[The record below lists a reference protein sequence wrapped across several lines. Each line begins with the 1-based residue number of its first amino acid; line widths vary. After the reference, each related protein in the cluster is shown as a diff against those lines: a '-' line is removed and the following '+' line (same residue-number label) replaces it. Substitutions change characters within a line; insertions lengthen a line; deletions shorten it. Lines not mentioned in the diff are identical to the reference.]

1 MTNLTD
7 KFGIFQDE
15 RTAND
20 AVVQTDLNNIQ
31 AQLDFLNTQIETLS
45 LNNAANTRAILAALA
60 ANSPCAPCPTPS
72 LVVPPVDGT
81 VNPIDP
87 DKCKRSQ
94 AFVHA
99 LLEMATA
106 TDVIS
111 AFSVPFNPQLIL
123 DAVDQ
128 VITSLGNGDTTPVMT
143 WAEASNFV
151 NQAITYA
158 MGNFLVGDTLVG
170 FISELAFDIRDATYS
185 AATPGDAKASYE
197 GVIDGSSVPSYAK
210 GLLKALAWNELYS
223 FYFDPDSNINLTGYD
238 GGACTEIA
246 PTTCFRRVSILED
259 VGGGMRQTILM
270 SHLYDNW
277 SVSWPDAPPGDNS
290 VALFA
295 NAHPGTHITS
305 SPLVIDPSY
314 ENVTLDKF
322 WFSREG
328 DAYEL
333 EFCPPEV

>member
-1 MTNLTD
+1 MS
-7 KFGIFQDE
+7 
-15 RTAND
+15 AAD
-20 AVVQTDLNNIQ
+20 AALQIDLNAMREELGLLNAQIDTLNIN
-31 AQLDFLNTQIETLS
+31 A
-45 LNNAANTRAILAALA
+45 AANTRAILAALA

-72 LVVPPVDGT
+72 LVVPPVDDT
-81 VNPIDP
+81 VNPINP

-111 AFSVPFNPQLIL
+111 AFSVPFSPQLIL

-128 VITSLGNGDTTPVMT
+128 VITSLANGDPTPVMS

-185 AATPGDAKASYE
+185 AGTPEEAKQAYE
-197 GVIDGSSVPSYAK
+197 AVIDGSAVPSYAK
-210 GLLKALAWNELYS
+210 GLLKALAWNALYS
-223 FYFDPDSNINLTGYD
+223 FYFDPASDINLTGYD
-238 GGACTEIA
+238 GGLCTEIA
-246 PTTCFRRVSILED
+246 PTTCFRRVSILQD

-295 NAHPGTHITS
+295 DAHPGTHITT